1 MTERPLCIFRD
12 GKLWIDDGGVYEPTY
27 RFRVVL
33 MREHFLQRTREVSGM
48 PSPLSARYAAECQDA
63 LNQYQSAMEEAK

>member
-1 MTERPLCIFRD
+1 MTDRALCVFRD
-12 GKLWIDDGGVYEPTY
+12 GKLWIDDGGVYEPTS

-48 PSPLSARYAAECQDA
+48 PAPLSAQYAADCQEA
-63 LNQYQSAMEEAK
+63 LKQFAAMEEAK